1 MPMVEPTVE
10 SDPWAAQAVHDE
22 LRYRAQIAYLFD
34 RSRFYREKLA
44 RAGFADARAV
54 GGLDAIA
61 ALPLTEKDEL
71 RASRTPDEPIG
82 THVTAAA
89 GEIARI
95 YSTSG
100 TTGAPSYI
108 PLTAAD
114 LEVWVRTS
122 ARSYAASG
130 VARGER
136 LVSTY
141 NAGPFVAG
149 AALGAFDRL
158 GLCHIPV
165 GTGNTERLMAAVNL
179 LKPTVVAMTPSYASA
194 SRGMGA
200 RARHGPRQVERE
212 AGDGGGRAGRRRA
225 RDARQ
230 ARGGL
235 GRERHR
241 GDGHRRHFRFPL
253 GRVRSKKPACIF
265 PAGALCIS
273 S

>member
-1 MPMVEPTVE
+1 MTNR
-10 SDPWAAQAVHDE
+10 SIA
-22 LRYRAQIAYLFD
+22 RRSTISSNGRASIA
-34 RSRFYREKLA
+34 RSST

-82 THVTAAA
+82 THLTAAA
-89 GEIARI
+89 DEIARI

-100 TTGAPSYI
+100 TTGRAELHSAHRRRSRSLGAHVGALLRGFRRRARRAPRLDLQRRALRRRRGARRLRPAR
-108 PLTAAD
+108 PLPHPRRLGEHRAAD
-114 LEVWVRTS
+114 GGG
-122 ARSYAASG
+122 RSPQAHR
-130 VARGER
+130 RG
-136 LVSTY
+136 
-141 NAGPFVAG
+141 
-149 AALGAFDRL
+149 DD
-158 GLCHIPV
+158 
-165 GTGNTERLMAAVNL
+165 AVL
-179 LKPTVVAMTPSYASA
+179 RAA

-241 GDGHRRHFRFPL
+241 GDGHRRHFRFSL
-253 GRVRSKKPACIF
+253 GRMRAKSRHAF
-265 PAGALCIS
+265 FAAGALSMS